1 MKQVVGEHEAGSQ
14 PRYFERERESF
25 TKRGF
30 HLGSCWIQSEC
41 DSARICGLVETEI
54 SFGFL

>member
-30 HLGSCWIQSEC
+30 HLGSC
-41 DSARICGLVETEI
+41 
-54 SFGFL
+54 